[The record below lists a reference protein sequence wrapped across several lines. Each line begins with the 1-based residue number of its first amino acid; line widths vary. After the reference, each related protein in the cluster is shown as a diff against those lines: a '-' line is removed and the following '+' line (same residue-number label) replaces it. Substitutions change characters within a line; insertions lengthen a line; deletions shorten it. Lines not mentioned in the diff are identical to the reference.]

1 MKTLTPLFFIAAL
14 AGSTLL
20 TGCGD
25 TTTHTTVKKETKIDD
40 NGNEKTKIETKTETV
55 SNSGGD
61 RNSST
66 TKEVRVEGRDDPIVK
81 LGPVEI
87 NKR

>member
-1 MKTLTPLFFIAAL
+1 MKTLTPFILIAVL
-14 AGSTLL
+14 AGAIGL

-25 TTTHTTVKKETKIDD
+25 SSTHTTVKKETKIDSD
-40 NGNEKTKIETKTETV
+40 GNEKTKIETKTETV
-55 SNSGGD
+55 SNSGG
-61 RNSST
+61 NSTT
-66 TKEVRVEGRDDPIVK
+66 TKEVKVEGHDDPIVK